1 MNMKFKFLVFILIS
15 SCFFVSAQTSN
26 KKQVALEKAVQQL
39 VQLSQFISSMKADQ
53 AESIADSAL
62 FYETASYLT
71 QLERIKE
78 LVDVRDTMSV
88 LIKRLGAM
96 DNAASIAETSTR
108 VEIAYAIGEEIFFG
122 QPLVDVLAKI
132 ETLDELPD
140 LLSSSKDVK
149 IMEESVDIMPD
160 KMDTQLADTED
171 SGEGLSEIPNIYEA
185 IGQPSVYREVMK
197 IFMTIF
203 ENQQPLL
210 TVEDLAKLTKML
222 RPYNLKMNLGNLLCK
237 KI

>member
-1 MNMKFKFLVFILIS
+1 
-15 SCFFVSAQTSN
+15 
-26 KKQVALEKAVQQL
+26 
-39 VQLSQFISSMKADQ
+39 
-53 AESIADSAL
+53 
-62 FYETASYLT
+62 
-71 QLERIKE
+71 
-78 LVDVRDTMSV
+78 
-88 LIKRLGAM
+88 M

-140 LLSSSKDVK
+140 LLSSSSKDVK

-197 IFMTIF
+197 TLHDDFRESTTTPDGGWR
-203 ENQQPLL
+203 N
-210 TVEDLAKLTKML
+210 
-222 RPYNLKMNLGNLLCK
+222 
-237 KI
+237 